1 MWSDIFMR
9 FMIGGAIVSFFSI
22 LGDLFKPKSFAG
34 LFSAAPSVALAS
46 LWLAFEKHGGSY
58 ASIEGLSMILGA
70 LALYLY
76 SHTVSWVL
84 LRYNVSASIVA
95 ACTLGLWFVAAFGL
109 WASFL
114 K

>member
-1 MWSDIFMR
+1 MR

-84 LRYNVSASIVA
+84 LRYKFASSIVA
-95 ACTLGLWFVAAFGL
+95 ACTLVLWFVAAFGL
-109 WASFL
+109 WAL
-114 K
+114 LLE